1 MGFVYGGEYP
11 RNVDKTWFTNVLT
24 AGTVIKVGL
33 LFVKDMPQ
41 FVKYVGY
48 RTSASAVLIARDRIQ
63 AEGLLPGFTFEF
75 ITMFDECNE
84 ETAAGLVIDMI
95 NHNNVDI
102 VFGPTCSDL
111 VILCIPDEY
120 KRRFMLYLLDGG
132 YLNPEFMFIFV
143 DPSSKI
149 FAERYVWKDLNVPGD
164 GRDEDARTAFSWV
177 MAITDRMNGESNAN
191 KNMNFSREVVKR
203 MRDPPFNCS
212 VECDKPEY
220 QTASQ
225 YADQLHD
232 ALYAYA
238 LALNRTLPLNG
249 TLRNGRELLDHVA
262 MKFHGAND
270 DVIIGPNGTRYPTF
284 YCNRL
289 NENFAVQAYGT
300 IFVQGFTAN
309 FMPLFT
315 DESRLWLKHGGPPP
329 AVPKC
334 GFQGRQCPLNI
345 FEAYKTWFIVAI
357 AIFIFVIISCI
368 GVIIKYQ
375 IEKMKEEKRLN
386 TLWQIPFVT
395 LKEPNTKGDVVAAR
409 KHEKHLRV
417 EHHEGLH
424 WRIGLEFLHRSP
436 LQCHGFLTSENCLID
451 DRWQVKISEYGLEF
465 KRFGDKP
472 TQTEQ
477 TLHNVHSLTF
487 HGPPRLADNHPTSFA
502 IIAAQLITMTKVWDL
517 DNRKEDPEEIIYMLK
532 KGGYNAPRPN
542 LEPHETVEASPA
554 LVQLHLIRDC
564 WAEHPSERPTIV
576 EVHAQFKSM
585 QSHKDANLM
594 DHVFKM
600 LETHASTLE
609 EEVEERTKELVAEK
623 KKSDILLYRM
633 LPRQVADKLK
643 LGQAVE
649 PESYESVTLFF
660 SDVVSFTNIAAKGTP
675 LQVETIGDAYLCV
688 SGLPKRNGNEHIKE
702 ICSMSL
708 GFMSALVDFRI
719 PYLPQERLNVRI
731 GLHTG
736 SVVAGVVGLTMPRYC
751 LFGDAVNTASRMES
765 NGKRTTSSCFVISAS
780 LETFSSVAG
789 YYHEHKKRCASW
801 QHNRSTGAFRNVT
814 DERTSASA
822 VLIAR
827 DVVREQGLLPGYT
840 FEFIT
845 MFDECD
851 EERATGL
858 VIDMIN
864 ERKVDVVIGP
874 TCSDA
879 AIISAIIA
887 AYYNVP
893 LLTWGLSTSSALDN
907 PLRFPTTV
915 VLSVNSYSL
924 GVAIRSVLLTFDWDQ
939 FAMVYSTVGDSEE
952 SCLTVKSD
960 IQDAVNH
967 LHDVTINYSG
977 RLFSMSKE
985 AVQFTMEIVKDRARI
1000 VILCIPDVHKRTF
1013 MLHLLDAGYLNS
1025 EFVFIFV
1032 DPTSKIFVIS
1042 ERGGGEHYVWM
1053 DENVPN
1059 DGRDEDAKEAFSW
1072 VMSITDRLKGEPDV
1086 QGNQTFS
1093 KEVVRRMRD
1102 PPFNC
1107 IEECDKPEYQTA
1119 SQYAPQLY
1127 DTFYTY
1133 AVALN
1138 RTLPSNRTLRN
1149 GREILRHI
1157 AMKFQGVSSEIMI
1170 GPNGTRYPTF
1180 YFNGIAENYKVRTYG
1195 KIFVHG
1201 SIGVS

>member
-11 RNVDKTWFTNVLT
+11 RNVYKTWFTNVLT

-102 VFGPTCSDL
+102 VFGPTCSDPTIISAIIAGYYDVAL
-111 VILCIPDEY
+111 LTWGLSTASTLDSLSRFPTTFVLSVNSFSLGLALRSVMLKYGWDQFAMVYSDGPCFSVISDIQDAINRWHDITINYSGHLYSMSQEAVELTMQNVKDRARIVILCIPDEY

-149 FAERYVWKDLNVPGD
+149 FVVSPERGGAERYVWKDLNVPGD

-395 LKEPNTKGDVVAAR
+395 LKEPNTKSKGLSSQRSLESTLTNATFKKGRLCETRRFLFYLYEGDVVAAR

-424 WRIGLEFLHRSP
+424 WRIIRQLEHENLNRFIGLCLDGSLPLSLWKYCSRGSINDIVENNSIRLDGFFVSALLKDIVQGLEFLHRSP

-472 TQTEQ
+472 TQTELLWAAPEHLRQ
-477 TLHNVHSLTF
+477 GCTEGSQK
-487 HGPPRLADNHPTSFA
+487 GDIYSFA

-554 LVQLHLIRDC
+554 LLHLIRDC

-675 LQVETIGDAYLCV
+675 LQVVNLLNSLYTIFDNIIDEHDVYKVETIGDAYLCV

-765 NGKRTTSSCFVISAS
+765 NGKPGMIHLSSEANRLLEIVGGFKTERRGEVIIKGKGVM
-780 LETFSSVAG
+780 ETFWLNGTAD
-789 YYHEHKKRCASW
+789 
-801 QHNRSTGAFRNVT
+801 N
-814 DERTSASA
+814 
-822 VLIAR
+822 
-827 DVVREQGLLPGYT
+827 
-840 FEFIT
+840 
-845 MFDECD
+845 
-851 EERATGL
+851 
-858 VIDMIN
+858 
-864 ERKVDVVIGP
+864 
-874 TCSDA
+874 TCS
-879 AIISAIIA
+879 
-887 AYYNVP
+887 
-893 LLTWGLSTSSALDN
+893 
-907 PLRFPTTV
+907 PTKHGQ
-915 VLSVNSYSL
+915 NA
-924 GVAIRSVLLTFDWDQ
+924 G
-939 FAMVYSTVGDSEE
+939 
-952 SCLTVKSD
+952 
-960 IQDAVNH
+960 
-967 LHDVTINYSG
+967 
-977 RLFSMSKE
+977 E
-985 AVQFTMEIVKDRARI
+985 APMA
-1000 VILCIPDVHKRTF
+1000 
-1013 MLHLLDAGYLNS
+1013 
-1025 EFVFIFV
+1025 
-1032 DPTSKIFVIS
+1032 
-1042 ERGGGEHYVWM
+1042 
-1053 DENVPN
+1053 
-1059 DGRDEDAKEAFSW
+1059 
-1072 VMSITDRLKGEPDV
+1072 
-1086 QGNQTFS
+1086 
-1093 KEVVRRMRD
+1093 
-1102 PPFNC
+1102 
-1107 IEECDKPEYQTA
+1107 
-1119 SQYAPQLY
+1119 
-1127 DTFYTY
+1127 
-1133 AVALN
+1133 
-1138 RTLPSNRTLRN
+1138 
-1149 GREILRHI
+1149 
-1157 AMKFQGVSSEIMI
+1157 
-1170 GPNGTRYPTF
+1170 
-1180 YFNGIAENYKVRTYG
+1180 
-1195 KIFVHG
+1195 
-1201 SIGVS
+1201 

>member
-11 RNVDKTWFTNVLT
+11 RNVYKTWFTNVLT

-102 VFGPTCSDL
+102 VFGPTCSDPTIISAIIAGYYDVAL
-111 VILCIPDEY
+111 LTWGLSTASTLDIVILCIPDEY

-149 FAERYVWKDLNVPGD
+149 FVVSPERGGAERYVWKDLNVPGD

-395 LKEPNTKGDVVAAR
+395 LKEPNTKG
-409 KHEKHLRV
+409 
-417 EHHEGLH
+417 
-424 WRIGLEFLHRSP
+424 LEFLHRSP

-472 TQTEQ
+472 TQTELLWAAPEHLRQ
-477 TLHNVHSLTF
+477 GCTEGSQK
-487 HGPPRLADNHPTSFA
+487 GDIYSFA

-554 LVQLHLIRDC
+554 LLHLIRDC

-675 LQVETIGDAYLCV
+675 LQVVNLLNSLYTIFDNIIDEHDVYKATDLQVETIGDAYLCV

-765 NGKRTTSSCFVISAS
+765 NGKPGMIHLSSEANRLLEIVGGFKTERRGEVIIKGKGVM
-780 LETFSSVAG
+780 ETFWLNGTAD
-789 YYHEHKKRCASW
+789 
-801 QHNRSTGAFRNVT
+801 N
-814 DERTSASA
+814 
-822 VLIAR
+822 
-827 DVVREQGLLPGYT
+827 
-840 FEFIT
+840 
-845 MFDECD
+845 
-851 EERATGL
+851 
-858 VIDMIN
+858 
-864 ERKVDVVIGP
+864 
-874 TCSDA
+874 TCS
-879 AIISAIIA
+879 
-887 AYYNVP
+887 
-893 LLTWGLSTSSALDN
+893 
-907 PLRFPTTV
+907 PTKHGQ
-915 VLSVNSYSL
+915 NA
-924 GVAIRSVLLTFDWDQ
+924 G
-939 FAMVYSTVGDSEE
+939 
-952 SCLTVKSD
+952 
-960 IQDAVNH
+960 
-967 LHDVTINYSG
+967 
-977 RLFSMSKE
+977 E
-985 AVQFTMEIVKDRARI
+985 APMA
-1000 VILCIPDVHKRTF
+1000 
-1013 MLHLLDAGYLNS
+1013 
-1025 EFVFIFV
+1025 
-1032 DPTSKIFVIS
+1032 
-1042 ERGGGEHYVWM
+1042 
-1053 DENVPN
+1053 
-1059 DGRDEDAKEAFSW
+1059 
-1072 VMSITDRLKGEPDV
+1072 
-1086 QGNQTFS
+1086 
-1093 KEVVRRMRD
+1093 
-1102 PPFNC
+1102 
-1107 IEECDKPEYQTA
+1107 
-1119 SQYAPQLY
+1119 
-1127 DTFYTY
+1127 
-1133 AVALN
+1133 
-1138 RTLPSNRTLRN
+1138 
-1149 GREILRHI
+1149 
-1157 AMKFQGVSSEIMI
+1157 
-1170 GPNGTRYPTF
+1170 
-1180 YFNGIAENYKVRTYG
+1180 
-1195 KIFVHG
+1195 
-1201 SIGVS
+1201 

>member
-11 RNVDKTWFTNVLT
+11 RNVYKTWFTNVLT

-102 VFGPTCSDL
+102 VFGPTCSDPTIISAIIAGYYDVAL
-111 VILCIPDEY
+111 LTWGLSTASTLDIVILCIPDEY

-149 FAERYVWKDLNVPGD
+149 FVVSPERGGAERYVWKDLNVPGD

-395 LKEPNTKGDVVAAR
+395 LKEPNTKG
-409 KHEKHLRV
+409 
-417 EHHEGLH
+417 
-424 WRIGLEFLHRSP
+424 LEFLHRSP

-472 TQTEQ
+472 TQTELLWAAPEHLRQ
-477 TLHNVHSLTF
+477 GCTEGSQK
-487 HGPPRLADNHPTSFA
+487 GDIYSFA

-554 LVQLHLIRDC
+554 LLHLIRDC

-675 LQVETIGDAYLCV
+675 LQVVNLLNSLYTIFDNIIDEHDVYKATDLQVETIGDAYLCV

-731 GLHTG
+731 GLHT
-736 SVVAGVVGLTMPRYC
+736 AGMIHLSSEANRLLEIVGGFKTERR
-751 LFGDAVNTASRMES
+751 GEVIIK
-765 NGKRTTSSCFVISAS
+765 GKGVM
-780 LETFSSVAG
+780 ETFWLNGTAD
-789 YYHEHKKRCASW
+789 
-801 QHNRSTGAFRNVT
+801 N
-814 DERTSASA
+814 
-822 VLIAR
+822 
-827 DVVREQGLLPGYT
+827 
-840 FEFIT
+840 
-845 MFDECD
+845 
-851 EERATGL
+851 
-858 VIDMIN
+858 
-864 ERKVDVVIGP
+864 
-874 TCSDA
+874 TCS
-879 AIISAIIA
+879 
-887 AYYNVP
+887 
-893 LLTWGLSTSSALDN
+893 
-907 PLRFPTTV
+907 PTKHGQ
-915 VLSVNSYSL
+915 NA
-924 GVAIRSVLLTFDWDQ
+924 G
-939 FAMVYSTVGDSEE
+939 
-952 SCLTVKSD
+952 
-960 IQDAVNH
+960 
-967 LHDVTINYSG
+967 
-977 RLFSMSKE
+977 E
-985 AVQFTMEIVKDRARI
+985 APMA
-1000 VILCIPDVHKRTF
+1000 
-1013 MLHLLDAGYLNS
+1013 
-1025 EFVFIFV
+1025 
-1032 DPTSKIFVIS
+1032 
-1042 ERGGGEHYVWM
+1042 
-1053 DENVPN
+1053 
-1059 DGRDEDAKEAFSW
+1059 
-1072 VMSITDRLKGEPDV
+1072 
-1086 QGNQTFS
+1086 
-1093 KEVVRRMRD
+1093 
-1102 PPFNC
+1102 
-1107 IEECDKPEYQTA
+1107 
-1119 SQYAPQLY
+1119 
-1127 DTFYTY
+1127 
-1133 AVALN
+1133 
-1138 RTLPSNRTLRN
+1138 
-1149 GREILRHI
+1149 
-1157 AMKFQGVSSEIMI
+1157 
-1170 GPNGTRYPTF
+1170 
-1180 YFNGIAENYKVRTYG
+1180 
-1195 KIFVHG
+1195 
-1201 SIGVS
+1201 